1 MASGPPVLLGI
12 SGSLRRGSFN
22 TRLLARA
29 GCHVPDGIHFQTFD
43 GLDELPHFSQDL
55 EGDTPSA
62 VTDLRAAIGSADVL
76 LIASPEYNS
85 SMPGVLKNALDWA
98 SRPAGRSVL
107 ADKPA
112 AVVGASPGR
121 FGAVR
126 AQADVRKVLGAIGA
140 DVLDR
145 EFPLARAHQAFDDD
159 GRLRD
164 NDLDDALAEFV
175 AALVK
180 HAGLPTDTGRR
191 PRHVSD
197 SEAYSRECQAVAS

>member
-1 MASGPPVLLGI
+1 MSPEPRVLIGI

-29 GCHVPDGIHFQTFD
+29 GCKVPDGIRFETFD
-43 GLDELPHFSQDL
+43 QLGEIPHFSQDR
-55 EGDTPSA
+55 ENDTPSA
-62 VTDLRAAIGSADVL
+62 VTALRAAIDSADVL
-76 LIASPEYNS
+76 LFASPEYNS

-112 AVVGASPGR
+112 AVLGASPGR

-140 DVLDR
+140 DVLER

-164 NDLDDALAEFV
+164 ADLDDALAEFV
-175 AALVK
+175 AALVR
-180 HAGLPTDTGRR
+180 HAGLAAGTVRR
-191 PRHVSD
+191 PRHVIESA
-197 SEAYSRECQAVAS
+197 AYSNECQNVAS